1 MSIKDS
7 GHHFIAIVG
16 GAVAG
21 AEAAWQLSKRG
32 FRVVVFDQGKLPYGK
47 IEDGL
52 PMWHYKLRD
61 KEEESINRKI
71 DQPNITY
78 VPCVRLGRDLE
89 FSDLLSWGFTA
100 ILLATGA
107 WRDRPVPLEGI
118 EPFIG
123 KDLIYQNPLVYW
135 FNHRHEP
142 GYSGPQFDLK
152 DNAIVIGGGLASLDV
167 AKILMIDT
175 VQKALKPHGIDVD
188 IFTLEH
194 GIAAFLEK
202 HNLTLEQ
209 IGLKGCTLY
218 YRRRDIDMP
227 LTPMPTD
234 TEEKLE
240 KARLVRQKVLENFQ
254 KKYLFRFEGC
264 CIPNELIVQDDEM
277 HGVKFQRTKIEDDR
291 VVPLEQT
298 LEVRSPMLVSS
309 IGSIPEQIPGL
320 PTENGVFKIKNPQ
333 SCQIHGLYNVFAIGN
348 AVTGKGNINE
358 SVRHGREITEMI
370 MDSFLDWHQDDYENW
385 HRQTSVKVKQHM
397 NEIIEVIERQKFLPD
412 TVVQNILENVDALQ
426 VKAGYDGDFEK
437 WVKAHTPPR
446 LENML

>member
-1 MSIKDS
+1 
-7 GHHFIAIVG
+7 
-16 GAVAG
+16 
-21 AEAAWQLSKRG
+21 
-32 FRVVVFDQGKLPYGK
+32 
-47 IEDGL
+47 
-52 PMWHYKLRD
+52 
-61 KEEESINRKI
+61 
-71 DQPNITY
+71 
-78 VPCVRLGRDLE
+78 
-89 FSDLLSWGFTA
+89 
-100 ILLATGA
+100 
-107 WRDRPVPLEGI
+107 
-118 EPFIG
+118 
-123 KDLIYQNPLVYW
+123 
-135 FNHRHEP
+135 
-142 GYSGPQFDLK
+142 
-152 DNAIVIGGGLASLDV
+152 
-167 AKILMIDT
+167 
-175 VQKALKPHGIDVD
+175 
-188 IFTLEH
+188 
-194 GIAAFLEK
+194 
-202 HNLTLEQ
+202 
-209 IGLKGCTLY
+209 
-218 YRRRDIDMP
+218 MP